1 MDHLVT
7 GIIMLAGGVLVI
19 GISDLLRELQKATR
33 LALVLGGM
41 FAFVA
46 INISTSVDAA
56 PPTSE
61 PGAGAAS
68 CKYPSPASQM
78 PGLNAWDHCYIRP
91 ESRLCLHLLDMA
103 IEAQVACNQ

>member
-7 GIIMLAGGVLVI
+7 GIIMLAGGVLII
-19 GISDLLRELQKATR
+19 GISDLLRELQKITR
-33 LALVLGGM
+33 LALVVGGV

-46 INISTSVDAA
+46 INLSTSVDAA
-56 PPTSE
+56 PPTAE
-61 PGAGAAS
+61 PRSAS
-68 CKYPSPASQM
+68 CEYPSPASQT

-103 IEAQVACNQ
+103 IEAQAACNQ